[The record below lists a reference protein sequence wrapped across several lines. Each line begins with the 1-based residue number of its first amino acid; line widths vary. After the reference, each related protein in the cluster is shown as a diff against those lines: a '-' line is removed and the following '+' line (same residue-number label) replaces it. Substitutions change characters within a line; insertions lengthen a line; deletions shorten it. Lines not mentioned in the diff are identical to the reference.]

1 MKRNRYEYL
10 NLKVP
15 HERRNKLL
23 ICIGYGF
30 TGINCIVSSVC
41 TYNHT
46 GSDIRE
52 RFILFG
58 IIMLG
63 MVPLSYFDTRKEM
76 HMDFMVIID
85 YVMYFLIMCFISKLY
100 SSWKIMILFV
110 VEVLVLLFSLIT
122 VKHVKRIR
130 KKK

>member
-1 MKRNRYEYL
+1 
-10 NLKVP
+10 
-15 HERRNKLL
+15 
-23 ICIGYGF
+23 
-30 TGINCIVSSVC
+30 
-41 TYNHT
+41 
-46 GSDIRE
+46 
-52 RFILFG
+52 
-58 IIMLG
+58 
-63 MVPLSYFDTRKEM
+63 M